1 MSRIS
6 LRRPTLALAGILI
19 AIGGCSENPSGPNGY
34 QFIHRTRGASF
45 SVSGVSGGSDATALI
60 GPLGGVVATAAG
72 DRIVFPIGAV
82 SKPTQITLHSS
93 SEYVGVEVEPHG
105 MRFPNGRRPVLTLN
119 TAGSDIGSYGDV
131 DVVYVNE
138 AGKVADVLHTTGNGA
153 TVQAE
158 LQHFSIYT
166 AAGH

>member
-6 LRRPTLALAGILI
+6 LRRPSLALAGILI

-34 QFIHRTRGASF
+34 QFIHRSRGASF
-45 SVSGVSGGSDATALI
+45 SVSGGSDATALI
-60 GPLGGVVATAAG
+60 TPLGGVVATAAG

-93 SEYVGVEVEPHG
+93 TEYVGVEVEPHG
-105 MRFPNGRRPVLTLN
+105 LRFPNGRRPVLTLN
-119 TAGSDIGSYGDV
+119 TAGSDVAAYGAV

-138 AGKVADVLHTTGNGA
+138 SGQVADVLHTTGNGA
-153 TVQAE
+153 SLQAE
-158 LQHFSIYT
+158 LPHFSIYT